1 MMAPMTLLTLSPD
14 LDLPDLVVGVTWAT
28 GVGCGPSPAALA
40 DELQA
45 AVTVVESAEVYP
57 APDLKKAVR
66 DVLRTRGYKPAG
78 RGKPAS
84 EYLAGVARK
93 GEFPSI
99 NALVDVNNLV
109 SLESGLPISVLDRGR
124 FSSTPS
130 LRHGLDG
137 ERYVFN
143 HAGQEIDLRGL
154 LVVCDGDEP
163 RGMPVKD
170 SMATKVDETTHE
182 VLAVIYGTTKVVDR
196 DAMAAL
202 TERFARL
209 LTEHAG
215 ATETTTDVLQD
226 R

>member
-1 MMAPMTLLTLSPD
+1 MMAPMTLLTLASD
-14 LDLPDLVVGVTWAT
+14 LDLPDLVVGLTWAT
-28 GVGCGPSPAALA
+28 GVRCAPSPPGLD

-45 AVTVVESAEVYP
+45 AVAAVVAAEVFP
-57 APDLKKAVR
+57 PPDLKKAVR

-99 NALVDVNNLV
+99 NALVDVNNLI

-124 FSSTPS
+124 FTTSLS
-130 LRHGLDG
+130 LRHGVEG

-143 HAGQEIDLRGL
+143 PAGQEIDLRGL
-154 LVVCDGDEP
+154 MVVCDGDVP
-163 RGMPVKD
+163 RGTPVKD
-170 SMATKVDETTHE
+170 SMATKVDDTTTE
-182 VLAVIYGTTKVVDR
+182 VLAVIYGTRKVVDR
-196 DAMAAL
+196 DAMAELAQ
-202 TERFARL
+202 RYADL
-209 LTEHAG
+209 LTTHAG
-215 ATETTTDVLQD
+215 AVETATDVLEG